1 MQRKSVIRAANLNK
15 SFFVS
20 MVLSV
25 FMLSPTIRAVR
36 AQTPPPTS
44 AVNSIGKDWKRY
56 QVKDEKFSVLLPQTP
71 AMTTRTAYLVKIDKE
86 RRERILGA
94 YADGLGYAIYCFDN
108 RNTKQ
113 SLNQLIQEFS
123 NHWVG
128 SESGH
133 SVSLDGFPG
142 KEFRFKSNDNSATT
156 QFYLTE
162 QQIYVFQVIGSNL
175 GDVDG
180 SAAKF
185 LSSITLKKKPEGI
198 TIMDGPGD
206 QPDSIPTPHNAD
218 GTQSTLSGRNVKVRA
233 SVITKPEPSYTEEAR
248 HNQITGTIIIRCVF
262 RSSGAVTDL
271 RIVSGL
277 PFGLNEK
284 ALESARQIRFIPAIK
299 DGHFVS
305 MYIQLEYNFNLY

>member
-15 SFFVS
+15 SLFVS
-20 MVLSV
+20 MVLSA
-25 FMLSPTIRAVR
+25 FLLFPTIRAVR

-56 QVKDEKFSVLLPQTP
+56 QVKDEEFSVLLPQTP
-71 AMTTRTAYLVKIDKE
+71 AMTTRTAYLIKIDKE

-94 YADGLGYAIYCFDN
+94 YADGVGYAIYCFDN
-108 RNTKQ
+108 RNAKR
-113 SLNQLIQEFS
+113 SLDQLIQEFS

-128 SESGH
+128 SESGQ
-133 SVSLDGFPG
+133 VSLDGFPG
-142 KEFRFKSNDNSATT
+142 KEFRFKSNDNSAKT

-162 QQIYVFQVIGSNL
+162 QQIYVFQVIASNL
-175 GDVDG
+175 ADVDG

-185 LSSITLKKKPEGI
+185 LSSITLKKKLEGI
-198 TIMDGPGD
+198 TIVDGPGD
-206 QPDSIPTPHNAD
+206 QPDSSPTPHNAD
-218 GTQSTLSGRNVKVRA
+218 GTQSPLSGRNVTVKA
-233 SVITKPEPSYTEEAR
+233 SVITKPEPTYTEEAR
-248 HNQITGTIIIRCVF
+248 RNQIMGTIVIRCVF

-271 RIVSGL
+271 KIVSGL